1 MPELSNRSNPPGGR
15 QEEQSGTMKLTPKK
29 AAERVGV
36 SVSLVYEWCQDKRV
50 PHYRCGGRGRRGRI
64 LIEDADL
71 DAFLTTLRVEA
82 RPGGVGLPALK
93 HINLP

>member
-1 MPELSNRSNPPGGR
+1 
-15 QEEQSGTMKLTPKK
+15 MKLTPKT

-36 SVSLVYEWCQDKRV
+36 SVSLIYEWCQDKRV

-82 RPGGVGLPALK
+82 RQGAVGMPALK